1 MTTTNPEL
9 YLFSIYQAPLANGW
23 LMSDWAAGQTSIMNW
38 EDQNVRK
45 TASGVIELVLN
56 AAPAGS
62 TRPFNGAEV
71 QSSKVATTGTW
82 SWTAQAPKMVDGAVF
97 GMFTYRA
104 DWQKQPWVEFD
115 FEFVGKDTTKVQLNI
130 HMQDPSGRHISLD
143 QAKGGPIIVD
153 LGFDASQGMNTYD
166 VTVGENSATF
176 RVNGKVV
183 GVYGAADM
191 PGGIWQIGPQKS
203 YVDLW
208 CASGLES
215 WTGKWAYDGTPLVAR
230 LQGADVREGDLSGL
244 SPLPSGPT
252 LMTGDDLANVL
263 VGTSGD
269 DSISGRGGDDTLTGG
284 AGNDTLLGGE
294 GNDRLRLDAGNDLL
308 DGGNGLD
315 WVEVTGT
322 ANARVD
328 LAVTTAQDTGYGMDT
343 LRNIENFSG
352 GSGNDVAFGNEGAN
366 VLHGNVGNDNL
377 SGRGGND
384 TLFGGLGD
392 DTLHGGAGH
401 DQLFGGDG
409 SDRLVLAAGDDL
421 MDGGAGLDWVIV
433 GSATAATVNLSLT
446 TAQNTGYGVDT
457 IRNVENVQGNSGN
470 DRLTGNAGANM
481 LLGGAGADT
490 LSGGAGADT
499 LNGGAGRDVMFG
511 GVDSDR
517 DVFVFR
523 AVADSARGVSR
534 DVIHDFVSGVDVLDL
549 SGIDANTARSGD
561 QAFVFGGTTPLANG
575 VWTVAS
581 GADLIVSADANGDR
595 IADFEVLLVGVS
607 SVVAGDFIL

>member
-1 MTTTNPEL
+1 MTIANPEL
-9 YLFSIYQAPLANGW
+9 QLFSIYQAPLADGW

-56 AAPAGS
+56 AAPTGS
-62 TRPFNGAEV
+62 SRPFNGAEV

-104 DWQKQPWVEFD
+104 DWKNQPWVEFD

-130 HMQDPSGRHISLD
+130 HMQDPTGRHISLD

-153 LGFDASQGMNTYD
+153 LGFDASEGMNTYD
-166 VTVGENSATF
+166 ITVCENSATF

-230 LQGADVREGDLSGL
+230 VQGADVRAGDLSGL
-244 SPLPSGPT
+244 APLPSDPAVIV
-252 LMTGDDLANVL
+252 GDDLANVL

-269 DSISGRGGDDTLTGG
+269 DHISGLGGNDTLTGG

-328 LAVTTAQDTGYGMDT
+328 LAVTAAQDTGYGMDT

-352 GSGNDVAFGNEGAN
+352 GAGHDLAFGTEGAN
-366 VLHGNVGNDNL
+366 ALHGNGGNDNL

-384 TLFGGLGD
+384 TLFGGSGD
-392 DTLHGGAGH
+392 DTLNGGSGN
-401 DQLFGGDG
+401 DQLFGDDG
-409 SDRLVLAAGDDL
+409 NDRLVLDAGDDL
-421 MDGGAGLDWVIV
+421 LDGGAGLDWVIV
-433 GSATAATVNLSLT
+433 GGATGATLNLSLT
-446 TAQNTGYGVDT
+446 SAQDTGYGRDI

-481 LLGGAGADT
+481 LMGGAGADT

-499 LNGGAGRDVMFG
+499 INGGAGRDVMFG
-511 GVDSDR
+511 GVDVDR
-517 DVFVFR
+517 DVFVFSSAAESKPGR
-523 AVADSARGVSR
+523 AR
-534 DVIHDFVSGVDVLDL
+534 DVIHDFVSGVDMLDL
-549 SGIDANTARSGD
+549 RLIDANTAQVGD
-561 QAFVFGGTTPLANG
+561 QVFAFGGSSAAAHG
-575 VWTVAS
+575 VWAVAS
-581 GADLIVSADANGDR
+581 GANLVVRADTNGDR

-607 SVVAGDFIL
+607 SVTSADFLL

>member
-1 MTTTNPEL
+1 
-9 YLFSIYQAPLANGW
+9 
-23 LMSDWAAGQTSIMNW
+23 
-38 EDQNVRK
+38 
-45 TASGVIELVLN
+45 
-56 AAPAGS
+56 
-62 TRPFNGAEV
+62 
-71 QSSKVATTGTW
+71 
-82 SWTAQAPKMVDGAVF
+82 
-97 GMFTYRA
+97 
-104 DWQKQPWVEFD
+104 
-115 FEFVGKDTTKVQLNI
+115 
-130 HMQDPSGRHISLD
+130 
-143 QAKGGPIIVD
+143 
-153 LGFDASQGMNTYD
+153 
-166 VTVGENSATF
+166 
-176 RVNGKVV
+176 
-183 GVYGAADM
+183 
-191 PGGIWQIGPQKS
+191 
-203 YVDLW
+203 
-208 CASGLES
+208 
-215 WTGKWAYDGTPLVAR
+215 
-230 LQGADVREGDLSGL
+230 
-244 SPLPSGPT
+244 
-252 LMTGDDLANVL
+252 
-263 VGTSGD
+263 
-269 DSISGRGGDDTLTGG
+269 GDDTLTGG

-384 TLFGGLGD
+384 TLFGGAGD

-534 DVIHDFVSGVDVLDL
+534 DVIHDFVSGVDVMDL

-581 GADLIVSADANGDR
+581 GADLIVSADVNGDR